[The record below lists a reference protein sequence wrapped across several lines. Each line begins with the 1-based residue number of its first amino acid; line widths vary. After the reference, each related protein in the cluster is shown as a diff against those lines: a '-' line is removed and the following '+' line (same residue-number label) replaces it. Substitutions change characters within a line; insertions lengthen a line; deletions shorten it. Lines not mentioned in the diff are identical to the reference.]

1 MFVAG
6 VIFLRP
12 DIRDLRSLA
21 FRGSF
26 PGNV

>member
-21 FRGSF
+21 CRGSF
-26 PGNV
+26 PGKV